1 MAMLASVEAND
12 WISNYL
18 GAALRLVYMPDETR
32 RAINPAYSINRNLV
46 SFADGYPCLLV
57 GASSLADLNQRMESP
72 VPMNRFR
79 PNFVVAG
86 SQPFAE
92 DHWQRVRIGAL
103 TFHATK
109 CSVRCM
115 IPMIDQEKG
124 AITSKEP
131 LRALSKYRMRDR
143 QITFGL
149 YMLPLTFG
157 QEPLRTGDAVEIL
170 QES

>member
-1 MAMLASVEAND
+1 MLVSLEAD
-12 WISNYL
+12 AWICDFL

-32 RAINPAYSINRNLV
+32 RAINPADSFNHSLV

-57 GASSLADLNQRMESP
+57 GSSSLADLNQRMESP
-72 VPMNRFR
+72 VSMNRFR
-79 PNFVVAG
+79 PNLVVAG

-92 DHWQRVRIGAL
+92 DHWQRIRIGAL

-109 CSVRCM
+109 CCVRCM

-131 LRALSKYRMRDR
+131 LRTLSTYRMKDR

-149 YMLPLTFG
+149 YMLPLTSG
-157 QEPLRTGDAVEIL
+157 QEPLRIGDAVEIL